1 MAKEFVISTS
11 RINCYGTRVLTDGGD
26 LEQFKKNPVLLYM
39 HRRALYGEETM
50 VIGRVE
56 NIRIDGDR
64 LIGTPVFDL
73 ADEFAAKIGRKWD
86 DDFLRMC
93 SAGIEIIELS
103 SAPEHLLP
111 GQTRE
116 TITKWKLVEVSI
128 VDIGANDDALKL
140 YESGGKVLQ
149 LAAGAESDLLPLL
162 KPEPTPEAA
171 PVPGSSKNDNQQIN
185 FSMEKI
191 LLALGL
197 AATATEA
204 DALAAITQLQDD
216 AKRSETLELARV
228 ESAVDTAIAANKLTA
243 DKREKF
249 VSLGKSAGFE
259 HLQTALEA
267 LTPVVK
273 PTQFINP
280 GSTVTASSTSAAPT
294 YDQMSEAQLA
304 KLQAENPEE
313 FARVYEAFFG
323 YAPGSMK

>member
-1 MAKEFVISTS
+1 
-11 RINCYGTRVLTDGGD
+11 
-26 LEQFKKNPVLLYM
+26 M

-64 LIGTPVFDL
+64 LIGTPVFDM

-140 YESGGKVLQ
+140 YEAGGKVLQ
-149 LAAGAESDLLPLL
+149 LAAGADSDLLPLL
-162 KPEPTPEAA
+162 KTEPKPETEPA
-171 PVPGSSKNDNQQIN
+171 PGANKNDNTQN
-185 FSMEKI
+185 NLSMEKI

-204 DALAAITQLQDD
+204 DALAAITKLQDG
-216 AKRSETLELARV
+216 AKRSETLELARI
-228 ESAVDTAIAANKLTA
+228 EGAVDAAITANKLTA
-243 DKREKF
+243 DKRDNF
-249 VSLGKSAGFE
+249 VSLGKTAGYE
-259 HLQTALEA
+259 HLQTALDA

-273 PTQFINP
+273 PTNFINA
-280 GSTVTASSTSAAPT
+280 GSGTAANPSTALEYSK
-294 YDQMSEAQLA
+294 MSEAQLA
-304 KLQAENPEE
+304 ELKTNNPAE
-313 FARVYEAFFG
+313 FARIFEAEFG
-323 YAPGSMK
+323 FAPGSQK